1 MVTIGVLDWNYEA
14 GSRIRFVPKCC
25 GFLRHFIS
33 TGYTGSKMNHGFLQI
48 LFTVLLVMD
57 PIGIIPYFLGL
68 TSSYDRK
75 TRNRII
81 LKAILFATLVL
92 GVFLFCGKFIL
103 DFFGIRPGAFYI
115 SGGGLFFMI
124 AFEMI
129 YSKPKTNRVPSVGN
143 EDTQSNFV
151 ALFPL
156 AIPMIAGPGLLTVI
170 MTYVSGG
177 DSWLSSVLTL
187 LPALLIGLL
196 CMFMVL
202 RASVLILRVLGT
214 MGIFVM
220 EKIMGL
226 ILAGFAVQLIYNGLL
241 SLGIVRP

>member
-1 MVTIGVLDWNYEA
+1 
-14 GSRIRFVPKCC
+14 
-25 GFLRHFIS
+25 
-33 TGYTGSKMNHGFLQI
+33 MNHDFLQI

-68 TSSYDRK
+68 TSSYDTK

-81 LKAILFATLVL
+81 LKAILFAALVL
-92 GVFLFCGKFIL
+92 GIFLLCGKFIL
-103 DFFGIRPGAFYI
+103 SFFGIQHGAFYI

-129 YSKPKTNRVPSVGN
+129 YSKPRTNRVPPGGD
-143 EDTQSNFV
+143 EDVQSGFV

-156 AIPMIAGPGLLTVI
+156 AIPMIAGPGILTVI
-170 MTYVSGG
+170 MTYVSSGS
-177 DSWLSSVLTL
+177 SWFSTVITL

-196 CMFMVL
+196 CMFTVL
-202 RASVLILRVLGT
+202 RASTLILRVLGI

-226 ILAGFAVQLIYNGLL
+226 ILAGFAVQLIYNGLV

>member
-1 MVTIGVLDWNYEA
+1 MD
-14 GSRIRFVPKCC
+14 
-25 GFLRHFIS
+25 
-33 TGYTGSKMNHGFLQI
+33 HGFLQI
-48 LFTVLLVMD
+48 LLTVLLVMD
-57 PIGIIPYFLGL
+57 PIGIIPYFLSI
-68 TSSYDRK
+68 TASYDRK

-81 LKAILFATLVL
+81 TRAILFAALVL
-92 GVFLFCGKFIL
+92 GIFLIGGKFIL
-103 DFFGIRPGAFYI
+103 GFFGIQPGAFYI
-115 SGGGLFFMI
+115 SGGILFFLI

-129 YSKPKTNRVPSVGN
+129 YSKPKTNRAPPVG
-143 EDTQSNFV
+143 EEEAQSSFT

-170 MTYVSGG
+170 MTYMSGG
-177 DSWLSSVLTL
+177 SSWLSAASIL

-202 RASVLILRVLGT
+202 RASALILHVLGV
-214 MGIFVM
+214 MGILVM

-241 SLGIVRP
+241 SLGIVSP